1 MQPDSSRAAPASTSR
16 IHQVLWLS
24 PATPA
29 ERSAEL
35 VARALEGRA
44 DIVPKG
50 LEVWAA
56 ARLESYTLDDEVRGV
71 KRVAI
76 ARGWSRFHIVG
87 FSAGATVA
95 LLCARLLP
103 SSVATVALIEPA
115 TIGDDDWSA
124 GEADWRARMQAIFEL
139 PPGPRNVAFRR
150 AMMAPDQPL
159 PRRTGPSSGSSE
171 RALLLDQALARSG
184 FTSLDWAT
192 VAQPL
197 LVVTGG
203 RSHPRFAE
211 VCARL
216 CEVAPNAFAASF
228 PSLSHLQ
235 SPQRHDPERLSMLLV
250 DLWSRAR

>member
-1 MQPDSSRAAPASTSR
+1 VQLDSSRARSASSPR
-16 IHQVLWLS
+16 IPRVLWLS
-24 PATPA
+24 PATRA

-35 VARALEGRA
+35 VASALDGRA
-44 DIVPKG
+44 DIVPKE
-50 LEVWAA
+50 LEVWGD

-71 KRVAI
+71 ERVAA

-103 SSVATVALIEPA
+103 SLVATVAVIEPA

-124 GEADWRARMQAIFEL
+124 SEVEWRARMQAIFEL
-139 PPGPRNVAFRR
+139 PPDRRSVPFRR
-150 AMMAPDQPL
+150 AMMRPAQPL
-159 PRRTGPSSGSSE
+159 PPPTDPSSGSSE
-171 RALLLDQALARSG
+171 RALVLEHALASTG
-184 FTSLDWAT
+184 FTSSDWAVVT
-192 VAQPL
+192 QPL

-211 VCARL
+211 VSARL
-216 CEVAPNAFAASF
+216 CEVVPNAVAATF

-235 SPQRHDPERLSMLLV
+235 SPQRHDPERLSALLV
-250 DLWSRAR
+250 DLWSRA